1 MDEQIFLLV
10 DAGNSAVKAQF
21 WRYPGGVQRFFC
33 EDRAPSLSGP
43 IERIDNAEL
52 SVDRLVSAWRA
63 HLQDNLN
70 ILDPK
75 QSQIELAWVS
85 VGPTRARDVIAQA
98 YRILTDKDPAQ
109 PWTGR
114 FRQMLPWRRQY
125 FENAYHD
132 PAQLGADRWVSG
144 LGLAALGVMR
154 PGEFHLVVSAGTA
167 TTFDLLH
174 QRDDATCV
182 FMGGWIIP
190 GLHLMHQG
198 LRQGTRQL
206 DYGLSDAP
214 GPDVGI
220 PRDSQT
226 AIEQGIALAQTAL
239 IDRISVSYALK
250 RLWLHGGCAAQWA
263 RFYHGARQD
272 HPGIALSQ
280 RQDLAFIGLLATA
293 A

>member
-1 MDEQIFLLV
+1 MDERIFLLV

-21 WRYPGGVQRFFC
+21 WRYPGGAQRFFR
-33 EDRAPSLSGP
+33 EESAPSLSGP

-63 HLQDNLN
+63 QLQDNLN

-75 QSQIELAWVS
+75 QVQIELVWVS
-85 VGPTRARDVIAQA
+85 VGPVRARDLIAQA
-98 YRILTDKDPAQ
+98 YRTLMDRDPAQ

-114 FRQMLPWRRQY
+114 LRQMLPWRQQY

-144 LGLAALGVMR
+144 LGLAALGVMQ

-167 TTFDLLH
+167 TTFDLLY
-174 QRDDATCV
+174 QRDSETSM

-190 GLHLMHQG
+190 GIRLMHEG

-206 DYGLSDAP
+206 DYGLSEA
-214 GPDVGI
+214 GSWGVSI

-239 IDRISVSYALK
+239 IDRIHGTHVLT
-250 RLWLHGGCAAQWA
+250 RLWLHGGCAGQWT
-263 RFYHGARQD
+263 RFYQHSGQSV
-272 HPGIALSQ
+272 IALSQ
-280 RQDLAFIGLLATA
+280 RQDLAFIGLLAA
-293 A
+293 AA